1 MKVFM
6 KKMQN
11 EYGPVMERVFGSRV
25 RIFIVLSLLLVVSGI
40 LVPFVKVP
48 VEYLNYGRLFT
59 SILFLGLPIML
70 LFYGSGFRW
79 TPKAVFLVF
88 ILCVVVTMLFIL
100 ISRLS
105 MDTSLLVIIFALL
118 GLLTVYWT
126 GALGV
131 FVSFLFQERNI
142 IVPAVI
148 VLMAVDFLVV
158 MTPRGTV
165 QVAMES
171 EVGREIFQS
180 VAYKIPEF
188 GMASPMIFI
197 GPADFLFLAMFFS
210 VMHRFGL
217 RVFWTMV
224 AVVIALLFYL
234 VLAGYLVGREFLGVK
249 IYGLPALVPIGMA
262 VLLVNSGEFRMSKQ
276 EKQMTGGVI
285 FVCLVLIYLMLFV
298 FR

>member
-1 MKVFM
+1 
-6 KKMQN
+6 
-11 EYGPVMERVFGSRV
+11 MERVFESRV
-25 RIFIVLSLLLVVSGI
+25 RIVIVLSLLLVVLGS

-59 SILFLGLPIML
+59 SILFLGLPIVL
-70 LFYGSGFRW
+70 LFYGSEFRW
-79 TPKAVFLVF
+79 KPRAVFLVF
-88 ILCVVVTMLFIL
+88 VLCIAVTGFFIF
-100 ISRLS
+100 ISRIP
-105 MDTSLLVIIFALL
+105 MGMPVLVVIFAIL

-131 FVSFLFQERNI
+131 FVSFLFRERNI
-142 IVPAVI
+142 VVPAVI

-210 VMHRFGL
+210 VMHRFRL
-217 RVFWTMV
+217 RVFWTMF

-234 VLAGYLVGREFLGVK
+234 VLAGYLVGREFFGVK

-262 VLLVNSGEFRMSKQ
+262 VLLVNAGEFRMSKQ
-276 EKQMTGGVI
+276 EKYMTGGVI

-298 FR
+298 LR

>member
-1 MKVFM
+1 
-6 KKMQN
+6 
-11 EYGPVMERVFGSRV
+11 MERVFGNRV
-25 RIFIVLSLLLVVSGI
+25 RVLTVLSLSLIVLGV
-40 LVPFVKVP
+40 LVPLVEVP
-48 VEYLNYGRLFT
+48 FEYLNYGRLFT

-70 LFYGSGFRW
+70 LFYGSGLPWR
-79 TPKAVFLVF
+79 PKTAFLVF
-88 ILCVVVTMLFIL
+88 VLCFAVTVFFIF
-100 ISRLS
+100 ISRVP
-105 MDTSLLVIIFALL
+105 MGMPVLVVIFAIL

-131 FVSFLFQERNI
+131 LVSFVFRERNI

-171 EVGREIFQS
+171 DVGREIFQS

-197 GPADFLFLAMFFS
+197 GPADFLFLSMFFS

-217 RVFWTMV
+217 RVFWTMF
-224 AVVIALLFYL
+224 AVVIALLLYL
-234 VLAGYLVGREFLGVK
+234 VLAGYLTGRDFFGVK
-249 IYGLPALVPIGMA
+249 IHGLPALVPIGMA
-262 VLLVNSGEFRMSKQ
+262 ILLVNAGEFRMSKQ
-276 EKQMTGGVI
+276 EKYMTGGVI